1 MADHRSQWPCH
12 AFAVVRAVAS
22 HAPWLLARPFRH
34 VASNRT
40 PLLRGRLSEAAAA
53 CSDPRRCL
61 TGTARAPRQSRPL
74 QLDISYS
81 SVLFYRFRVA
91 VCEHALL
98 CPFRQV
104 HHVAP
109 APHGRVPESPMSVHS
124 DSSSPPPVY
133 SVEEKLASTMGSQMG
148 SSYGSDSHLPGQIPP
163 SPVPVRATPGLSPS
177 PHFSSGSSAVGES
190 RDASPSPA
198 SGGSQQSRSAASQ
211 PYSQSQSPQSL
222 LGPSPTVAG
231 STTPTPPH
239 HGAYPTTLTAAHMG
253 RTANPQV
260 FY

>member
-1 MADHRSQWPCH
+1 MHRGYCI
-12 AFAVVRAVAS
+12 
-22 HAPWLLARPFRH
+22 ARPFRH

-61 TGTARAPRQSRPL
+61 TGTARAPRQCRPL
-74 QLDISYS
+74 RLDISYS

-124 DSSSPPPVY
+124 DDTRVGGSGSSSPPPVY

-253 RTANPQV
+253 RTAGRTANPQV